1 MALDKEIEA
10 PSPSEG
16 GEKYR
21 WGELMQEIYHLSRL
35 QEEASNAQID
45 ARQKRREA
53 SYKRQ
58 DVWLRDAEF
67 MRRVQELNA
76 QGRFEGFDDLAR
88 LASKCQTA
96 RDILG
101 PVEQEGIEAEQK
113 WEGQLWEL
121 QQAEERI
128 YRDYEDEFGDAATYS
143 QELQTDVLTEE
154 EHSTALKEHDSI
166 YPRTSSPTP
175 EQPPATS
182 TAPLTTS
189 QDTLHK
195 VDPNARL
202 NEKEPEN
209 VILLDLV
216 ESAENAI
223 ALSSAETPLEW
234 DSDSGLVDISLIP
247 PVNTNEDLAY
257 SFQKLPERQFASL
270 DPYQHLLTDFG
281 STRDRV
287 NKWLEHTVLVSRVEG
302 ISLYTILRD
311 QLETENALLPTNWA
325 QLVVAY
331 WYLDGA
337 SIPKVRERRNAR
349 ETGQSGNENIGKRK
363 LEWRNQL
370 EY

>member
-1 MALDKEIEA
+1 MALDKELEA

-35 QEEASNAQID
+35 QEEAANAQID

-143 QELQTDVLTEE
+143 QGLQTDVFTEE
-154 EHSTALKEHDSI
+154 EHSTEHNSI
-166 YPRTSSPTP
+166 YPTISSPTP

-182 TAPLTTS
+182 TAPLTIS
-189 QDTLHK
+189 QATLHK
-195 VDPNARL
+195 VDPNARQ
-202 NEKEPEN
+202 NGQEPKN

-223 ALSSAETPLEW
+223 ALSLAETPLEW
-234 DSDSGLVDISLIP
+234 DSDSGIVDISLTP
-247 PVNTNEDLAY
+247 PVNTNDDLAY
-257 SFQKLPERQFASL
+257 SFQKLPDRQFASL
-270 DPYQHLLTDFG
+270 DPYPHLLTDFG

-287 NKWLEHTVLVSRVEG
+287 NKWLENTVLVSRVEG
-302 ISLYTILRD
+302 ISLYTILKD

-337 SIPKVRERRNAR
+337 SIPKVR
-349 ETGQSGNENIGKRK
+349 Q
-363 LEWRNQL
+363 
-370 EY
+370 

>member
-1 MALDKEIEA
+1 MALDEEIEA

-16 GEKYR
+16 SEKYR
-21 WGELMQEIYHLSRL
+21 WGELMQEIYYLSRL

-88 LASKCQTA
+88 LANKCQTA

-143 QELQTDVLTEE
+143 QGLQTDVLTEE

-166 YPRTSSPTP
+166 YPRSNSLTP
-175 EQPPATS
+175 EQQPATS
-182 TAPLTTS
+182 TAPFTIS
-189 QDTLHK
+189 QATLHK
-195 VDPNARL
+195 VDPIARL
-202 NEKEPEN
+202 NDKEPKN
-209 VILLDLV
+209 LILLDLV

-223 ALSSAETPLEW
+223 TLTPAETLPEW
-234 DSDSGLVDISLIP
+234 DSDSGIVDISLTP

-257 SFQKLPERQFASL
+257 SFQKLPDRQFASL
-270 DPYQHLLTDFG
+270 DPYPHLLTDFG

-337 SIPKVRERRNAR
+337 SIPRVRQRRNAR
-349 ETGQSGNENIGKRK
+349 ETKQSGNENIGQKETG
-363 LEWRNQL
+363 LADST
-370 EY
+370 

>member
-1 MALDKEIEA
+1 MALDEEIEA
-10 PSPSEG
+10 TSPSEG

-21 WGELMQEIYHLSRL
+21 WGELMQEIHLLSRL
-35 QEEASNAQID
+35 QEEASNAQIH

-53 SYKRQ
+53 SFKRQ

-76 QGRFEGFDDLAR
+76 QGQFEGFDDLAR

-121 QQAEERI
+121 QRAEERI

-143 QELQTDVLTEE
+143 QGLQTDMLTEE
-154 EHSTALKEHDSI
+154 EHSTEHDSI
-166 YPRTSSPTP
+166 YPTISSPTP

-182 TAPLTTS
+182 TAPLTIS
-189 QDTLHK
+189 QATLHK
-195 VDPNARL
+195 VDPNARQ
-202 NEKEPEN
+202 NGKEPRN

-223 ALSSAETPLEW
+223 ALSSAETLLEW
-234 DSDSGLVDISLIP
+234 DSDSGIVDISLTP
-247 PVNTNEDLAY
+247 PVNTNDDLAY
-257 SFQKLPERQFASL
+257 SFQKLPDRQFASL
-270 DPYQHLLTDFG
+270 DPYPHLLTDFG

-287 NKWLEHTVLVSRVEG
+287 NKWLENTVLVSRVEG
-302 ISLYTILRD
+302 ISLYTILKD

-337 SIPKVRERRNAR
+337 SIPKVRQRREGR
-349 ETGQSGNENIGKRK
+349 ETAQSENENKGNAK
-363 LEWRNQL
+363 LEWRDQL